1 MSDFNKLK
9 HTLFIITILGYI
21 QERRAEVLARLL
33 AQHNSPWEYSPEVD
47 PDLLLWAQV
56 EQQFLQLMSAQTNQI
71 PDIDLDHPREFFD
84 NIVCFR

>member
-1 MSDFNKLK
+1 
-9 HTLFIITILGYI
+9 LGYI
-21 QERRAEVLARLL
+21 QEHRAEVLARLL

>member
-1 MSDFNKLK
+1 MPDFNKLK
-9 HTLFIITILGYI
+9 HTLFITTILGYI
-21 QERRAEVLARLL
+21 QEHRAEVLARLL

>member
-1 MSDFNKLK
+1 
-9 HTLFIITILGYI
+9 
-21 QERRAEVLARLL
+21 
-33 AQHNSPWEYSPEVD
+33 VD